1 MVEIAEVVPGSIA
14 ERRGLAP
21 GDRLVSINGQ
31 EVNDSIDYQFL
42 ASEERLSLKV
52 RKSDGTVRS
61 LRIVKEP
68 DDTIGIRLHPF
79 IIRQC
84 GNKCIFC
91 FVDQM
96 PAGCRKSLY
105 VRDDDYRASFLYG
118 NYITLSN
125 LREVDWQ
132 RIFAQ
137 RLSPLYVSVHTTEP
151 ELRTRIMRGRNR
163 VDILAALK
171 RLAAG
176 GIRMHT
182 QIVLCPGINDG
193 PHLER
198 TINELAA
205 LFPAV
210 LSIAVVPV
218 GMTDFRQGLYP
229 LRTFRRAEA
238 RGVIAQVGVF
248 AERFKRSAGTRL
260 VYASDEFFIK
270 AGLEFPALPA
280 YEDLP
285 QIENG
290 VGMVAAFLKDAH
302 RTRLPSTVSP
312 VRITLVTGASFG
324 PILKKTVTKKFEQ
337 VTGVSLSVITA
348 KNFTFGASV
357 TVAGLLAG
365 RDILKAVRGKRLGDL
380 LLIPSAAVKEDDGI
394 FLDDMS
400 IDDLEK
406 AAGIPIRPVSLFSE
420 IVKQLRNDGTKSRPG
435 DNA

>member
-1 MVEIAEVVPGSIA
+1 LVEIAEVAPGSIA

-21 GDRLVSINGQ
+21 GDRLMSINGR
-31 EVNDSIDYQFL
+31 EVRDSIDYQFL

-52 RKSDGTVRS
+52 RKPDGTVRS

-68 DDTIGIRLHPF
+68 DDTLGIQLHPF
-79 IIRQC
+79 TIRQC
-84 GNKCIFC
+84 RNKCIFC

-96 PAGCRKSLY
+96 PPGCRRSLY

-125 LREVDWQ
+125 LREDDWE
-132 RIFAQ
+132 RIFTQ

-151 ELRTRIMRGRNR
+151 GLRMSIMRGRNSA
-163 VDILAALK
+163 DILAALN

-198 TINELAA
+198 TIHDLAA

-210 LSIAVVPV
+210 QSIAVVPV
-218 GMTDFRQGLYP
+218 GKTDFRKGLYP
-229 LRTFRRAEA
+229 LRTFSRREA
-238 RGVIAQVGVF
+238 RSVIALVRSF
-248 AERFKRSAGTRL
+248 ADRFKRTHGTRL
-260 VYASDEFFIK
+260 VFASDEFFIK
-270 AGLEFPALPA
+270 GGLDVPALSA

-290 VGMVAAFLKDAH
+290 VGMVAQFLRDAH
-302 RTRLPSTVSP
+302 RTRLPSHLSP
-312 VRITLVTGASFG
+312 TRLTMVTGASFG
-324 PILKKTVTKKFEQ
+324 PILKKTMQKLDRTK
-337 VTGVSLSVITA
+337 GISVRIITA
-348 KNFTFGASV
+348 ENTLFGASV

-365 RDILKAVRGKRLGDL
+365 RDILKAVKGKRLGDQ
-380 LLIPSAAVKEDDGI
+380 LLIPAAAVKEGEGI

-400 IDDLEK
+400 IDDLET
-406 AAGIPIRPVSLFSE
+406 AVGIPVRPVSTFSDA
-420 IVKQLRNDGTKSRPG
+420 VRLLRNAGKRHRPG
-435 DNA
+435 RSA